1 MFGYKIL
8 QSWSFVGKVF
18 PDFVA
23 IRVLSMSNPKT
34 FDEGWLSKLKN
45 IIDPTSF
52 HELED
57 SALVSSLFC
66 ALVIFE
72 GRESGCSD
80 DF

>member
-1 MFGYKIL
+1 
-8 QSWSFVGKVF
+8 
-18 PDFVA
+18 
-23 IRVLSMSNPKT
+23 MSNPKT